1 MREMRPWKALLFT
14 QNLTAQISDLNNS
27 LLQGVMDRTQ
37 PIKCY
42 LIRGYAVNNTAPHSC
57 WKRQVS
63 PKQPICLG
71 PLSLFHGLFLLSSSS
86 SLQGTA
92 NSLPQ
97 HWGLAS
103 GALEQRL
110 KWQLQSAAAYGGCFS
125 CASLRDLTVTRLSVY
140 LLSVFIWFPMG
151 RAEDRTEKW
160 NLLGSVWLQVQAV
173 LQPGE
178 FGVWNTICMAVQT
191 GSDTGFL
198 GLSLRIDQDYWRH

>member
-42 LIRGYAVNNTAPHSC
+42 LIRGYAVNNTAAHSC

-71 PLSLFHGLFLLSSSS
+71 PLLLFHGLFLLSSSS
-86 SLQGTA
+86 SLQGAA

-97 HWGLAS
+97 HRGLAS

-110 KWQLQSAAAYGGCFS
+110 KRGCFS
-125 CASLRDLTVTRLSVY
+125 YAWLRDLPITHLSVY
-140 LLSVFIWFPMG
+140 LLSVFIRFPMG

-160 NLLGSVWLQVQAV
+160 NLLGSVRLQVQAV